1 MPKSQAE
8 QELTFVFG
16 SLEVTDDYEESNTW
30 EVRYRGLTGV
40 S

>member
-1 MPKSQAE
+1 MPKSQG

-16 SLEVTDDYEESNTW
+16 SLEVTDDYEESNTR
-30 EVRYRGLTGV
+30 EVRYRGLTRV